1 MGPVLDPVPSDPD
14 LPQRVD
20 IVVIGG
26 GIVGASTAMFLAR
39 RGLSV
44 ALCEKGEIGAEQ
56 SSRNWGWCRTIG
68 RDLREVPLAL
78 ESLRLWPGMNALVEA
93 ETGFRPAGIAYL
105 CDDAAE
111 VARYEDWVKR
121 AEDHCRDCQKVARVL
136 PSNALDQVAPG
147 SARHHAGALFA
158 PADGYAEPQKAAPA
172 IANAARRFGAK
183 VLTNCAVRG
192 LDLAAGKLAGVVT
205 EKGRIACSA
214 VVIAGGAW
222 SRLFAS
228 TFGLDLPQLKV
239 LSSVLRTNPVA
250 GGPTGFP
257 KGALWESHFGLRRRL
272 DGGYTV
278 ASGHSTRVDIV
289 PDSFRFFG
297 KFLPALRQEW
307 RSLRLRLGPRFAEEW
322 RWESE
327 LGPDRQTVFERVRIL
342 DPAPEVALTEA
353 ALAEVKAVFPALQG
367 ATVAQHWAGLIDV
380 TPDAVPVISPVES
393 QAGVFIATGF
403 SGHGFGIGPGAGRLM
418 AELVAGDK
426 PVVDP
431 APFRLSRF
439 FDGSKITIDAGF

>member
-1 MGPVLDPVPSDPD
+1 MGPVLDPVSADPD
-14 LPQRVD
+14 LPARVD
-20 IVVIGG
+20 VVVIGG
-26 GIVGASTAMFLAR
+26 GIAGTCTAMFLAR
-39 RGLSV
+39 RGISV
-44 ALCEKGEIGAEQ
+44 ALCEKGEVGAEQ

-78 ESLRLWPGMNALVEA
+78 EALRLWPGMNQMVEA

-111 VARYEDWVKR
+111 LARYEDWLTR
-121 AEDHCRDCQKVARVL
+121 AEAQCRDYQKIARIL
-136 PSNALDQVAPG
+136 PASALDQVAPG
-147 SARHHAGALFA
+147 STRRHAGALHA

-192 LDLAAGKLAGVVT
+192 LDIAAGRVAGVVT
-205 EKGRIACSA
+205 EKGRIACSSA
-214 VVIAGGAW
+214 VLAGGAW

-239 LSSVLRTNPVA
+239 LSSVLRTEPVA
-250 GGPTGFP
+250 GGPTS
-257 KGALWESHFGLRRRL
+257 ALWESNFGLRKRL

-289 PDSFRFFG
+289 PDSFRFFA
-297 KFLPALRQEW
+297 KFLPALKHEW
-307 RSLRLRLGPRFAEEW
+307 RGLRLRLGPRFAEEW
-322 RWESE
+322 RWESQ
-327 LGPDRQTVFERVRIL
+327 LAPDRETVFERVRVL
-342 DPAPEVALTEA
+342 DPEPEAALTEQ
-353 ALAEVKAVFPALQG
+353 ALGQVRAVFPALQG

-380 TPDAVPVISPVES
+380 TPDAVPVISPVD
-393 QAGVFIATGF
+393 AVPGAFIATGF

-431 APFRLSRF
+431 TPFRLARF
-439 FDGSKITIDAGF
+439 FDGSKIVVEAGL

>member
-1 MGPVLDPVPSDPD
+1 MGPVLDPVSPDPVM
-14 LPQRVD
+14 PQRVD
-20 IVVIGG
+20 VVVIGG
-26 GIVGASTAMFLAR
+26 GIVGSCTALFLAR

-44 ALCEKGEIGAEQ
+44 ALCEKGEIGGEQ

-78 ESLRLWPGMNALVEA
+78 EALRLWPGMNALVEA
-93 ETGFRPAGIAYL
+93 ETGFRAAGIAYL

-111 VARYEDWVKR
+111 LARYADWVR
-121 AEDHCRDCQKVARVL
+121 CAEDHCRDYQKVARIL

-147 SARHHAGALFA
+147 STRHHAGALHA

-172 IANAARRFGAK
+172 IANAARRGGAK
-183 VLTNCAVRG
+183 VLTHCAVRG
-192 LDLAAGKLAGVVT
+192 LDLAAGRLAGVVT

-214 VVIAGGAW
+214 VVLAGGAW

-239 LSSVLRTNPVA
+239 LSSVLRTDPVA
-250 GGPTGFP
+250 GGPV
-257 KGALWESHFGLRRRL
+257 GALWESHFGLRKRL
-272 DGGYTV
+272 DGGCTV

-297 KFLPALRQEW
+297 KFLPALGHEW

-322 RWESE
+322 RWERE
-327 LGPDRQTVFERVRIL
+327 LGLDRETVFERVRVL
-342 DPAPEVALTEA
+342 DPAPEAALTEK
-353 ALAEVKAVFPALQG
+353 ALAAVKAVFPALQG

-380 TPDAVPVISPVES
+380 TPDAVPVISPVDS
-393 QAGVFIATGF
+393 LPGAFIATGF
-403 SGHGFGIGPGAGRLM
+403 SGHGFGIGPGAGRLV

-431 APFRLSRF
+431 TPFRLSRF
-439 FDGSKITIDAGF
+439 FDGSKIVVEAGF

>member
-1 MGPVLDPVPSDPD
+1 MGPVLDPVSPDPV

-20 IVVIGG
+20 VVVIGG
-26 GIVGASTAMFLAR
+26 GIVGTCAALFLAR

-78 ESLRLWPGMNALVEA
+78 EALRLWPGMNALVEA

-111 VARYEDWVKR
+111 VERYEEWVRR
-121 AEDHCRDCQKVARVL
+121 AEDHCRDYQKAARIL
-136 PSNALDQVAPG
+136 PGSALDQVAPG
-147 SARHHAGALFA
+147 ATRRYAGALHA

-172 IANAARRFGAK
+172 IANAVRRCGAK
-183 VLTNCAVRG
+183 VLTNCAARG
-192 LDLAAGKLAGVVT
+192 LDSAAGKLAGVVT

-214 VVIAGGAW
+214 VVLAGGAW
-222 SRLFAS
+222 SRLFAA

-239 LSSVLRTNPVA
+239 LSSVLRTDPVA
-250 GGPTGFP
+250 GGPT
-257 KGALWESHFGLRRRL
+257 GALWESHFGLRRRL

-297 KFLPALRQEW
+297 KFLPALRHEW
-307 RSLRLRLGPRFAEEW
+307 RSLRLRLGKRFAEEW

-327 LGPDRQTVFERVRIL
+327 LGLDRETVFERVRIL
-342 DPAPEVALTEA
+342 DPAPETALTER
-353 ALAEVKAVFPALQG
+353 ALQQVKAVFPALQG
-367 ATVAQHWAGLIDV
+367 ANVAQHWAGLIDV
-380 TPDAVPVISPVES
+380 TPDAVPVISPVDS
-393 QAGVFIATGF
+393 LPGAFIATGF
-403 SGHGFGIGPGAGRLM
+403 SGHGFGIGPGAGRLV
-418 AELVAGDK
+418 AELVAGDA

-439 FDGSKITIDAGF
+439 FDGSKIEIEAGF